1 MLRRALPSSF
11 AVHYPLLAVLLV
23 AVLHGLL
30 YLFLIPPWQHYDEP
44 NHFEYAWL
52 LANRP
57 GIPQPGDY
65 DQDMRREV
73 ARSMIAHNFFKR
85 LSYLPDLESDR
96 PIWIGTFSQLVNPPF
111 YYWFISLPLRF
122 LGSAD
127 ITSQLYAARLAS
139 FAFYLAVILAAWG
152 VTAALATPKSHLTLL
167 VPLTIALLP
176 SFTDLM
182 TAVNSDAGAVA
193 LLSLSLWGCVH
204 LLRKGF
210 SPLAFLATA
219 LAVALACLTKE
230 VAFLSLPLFGLT
242 LLFLLLRGRWRPLAW
257 GLSCLGAL
265 VILLGVIAWGD
276 SLYWHRSTS
285 QPSPTR
291 VQTSQAVL
299 GDYAFQVEAAAQ
311 VTPRW
316 LVPLFQVVPPEEFR
330 GRLVETYTLAGWMW
344 ASEPLQVEVKT
355 PVLSDG
361 YRFYQ
366 STVRLSQ
373 EPVFFT
379 FTADLTGQT
388 LLRLW
393 VNLDPRRPE
402 LPNGSIIYY
411 DALLLIEGEP
421 PAAEPPQF
429 ADASGAAG
437 VWGGRP
443 FHNLL
448 RNASAEQAGPRF
460 EPWADHFG
468 SRLLPDDT
476 RPSLVLTTLL
486 DWPGTGWFYRFSA
499 ETLLRSF
506 WGKFGWG
513 HVPLLG
519 DKPYRPLAAFT
530 LLGMLGAGLA
540 LARLSWQKNY
550 SLPWDALLF
559 MGFLMAGVWIAAL
572 VRGAVY
578 LPLLKLYLPV
588 ARYTYPAIIPTMLV
602 LVSGWWELL
611 GLPAKGLRLNPAISF
626 ALYCLFVISLSV
638 YALLSVVRYYYG
650 G

>member
-11 AVHYPLLAVLLV
+11 AVHYPLVAVLL
-23 AVLHGLL
+23 AATLHGLL

-52 LANRP
+52 FANRP
-57 GIPQPGDY
+57 GFPRPGDY
-65 DQDMRREV
+65 DQDMRRQV
-73 ARSMIAHNFFKR
+73 ARSMIAHNFFKDLR
-85 LSYLPDLESDR
+85 FLPDLESDR
-96 PIWIGTFSQLVNPPF
+96 PIWIGTFSQLDNPPF

-122 LGSAD
+122 LQSAD
-127 ITSQLYAARLAS
+127 INFQLYAARLAS
-139 FAFYLAVILAAWG
+139 FAFYLAAILAAWG
-152 VTAALATPKSHLTLL
+152 VTAVLTTPKKPLTIL

-210 SPLAFLATA
+210 SPCAFLATA
-219 LAVALACLTKE
+219 LAVTLACLTKE

-242 LLFLLLRGRWRPLAW
+242 LPFVLLRGRWRPVAW
-257 GLSCLGAL
+257 GLLSFGAL
-265 VILLGVIAWGD
+265 AILLGAISWGD

-285 QPSPTR
+285 QAGPSR
-291 VQTSQAVL
+291 VQISPAVL
-299 GDYAFQVEAAAQ
+299 GDFAFQVEATAQ

-316 LVPLFQVVPPEEFR
+316 LVPLFQVVPPGEFR
-330 GRLVETYTLAGWMW
+330 GRTVETYTLAGWMW
-344 ASEPLQVEVKT
+344 ASEPLEVEVKT
-355 PVLSDG
+355 PLLSDG
-361 YRFYQ
+361 YRFYHAAI
-366 STVRLSQ
+366 TLTE

-379 FTADLTGQT
+379 VTAELTGQPIH
-388 LLRLW
+388 RLW
-393 VNLDPRRPE
+393 VTLDPRNPE
-402 LPNGSIIYY
+402 LPQGAVIYY
-411 DALLLIEGEP
+411 DALLLIEGGP
-421 PAAEPPQF
+421 PATEPPQF
-429 ADASGAAG
+429 TDASGAAG
-437 VWGGRP
+437 AWGGRP
-443 FHNLL
+443 FQNLL
-448 RNASAEQAGPRF
+448 RNASAEIAGPRF
-460 EPWADHFG
+460 QPWADHFG

-476 RPSLVLTTLL
+476 RPSLVLTTLM

-519 DKPYRPLAAFT
+519 AKPYRLLAAFT
-530 LLGMLGAGLA
+530 LLGLLGAALA
-540 LARLSWQKNY
+540 LARLFWQKKF

-559 MGFLMAGVWIAAL
+559 MVFLMAGVWVAAL
-572 VRGAVY
+572 VRGAIY

-588 ARYTYPAIIPTMLV
+588 ARYAYPAIIPTMLV
-602 LVSGWWELL
+602 LVSGWYELL
-611 GLPAKGLRLNPAISF
+611 GLPAKWLRLNPAISF
-626 ALYCLFVISLSV
+626 ALYCLFFIGLSV